1 LTRSRLATI
10 IPRMQEEPIRRR
22 SLSGSRSPRAAPERW
37 GVLILIA
44 ALAALAATVAASP
57 RHDPVSLSS
66 AQRAA
71 LAHKWALEGLTDS
84 TVEGRQRARRD
95 IELAIRL
102 EPNQAEHWLVLGKLQ
117 VLEEYDDL
125 SRASFRRA
133 MILDPT
139 DPEAYL
145 ELAASWKRDA
155 LRTLDT
161 LAFIRA
167 MGVLDTA
174 ASLRRAAVDP
184 WVQLVALRYE
194 AHDYAGAARAA
205 EHALAGRPRRPEAAL
220 AAAYVAFHDGDYER
234 SDSLFR
240 VAIPRLDPALRAFFE
255 DPSTVFGARAPRGDW
270 EGLDP
275 DPTTPENELQLEYWS
290 RVSHAFLLFND
301 PERPGMDIR
310 FQTYVQYGSPR
321 FGLTNPNGIPLYF
334 RSFASNVA
342 PHNGSVASAGGNPG
356 KPPMEFPTPT
366 QMWVYPD
373 LGMSMVMQDRS
384 LHGHYMP
391 QATEDFDP
399 ASRPDPGI
407 VASRDDLVGLGGGIA
422 VFHRLPPREQRI
434 DPHAVVA
441 RFGGGATP
449 RLLAQLEVAGSPADS
464 LVGRWV
470 ALDPFGHARAR
481 GEARLGTAACDPAE
495 RRGIQFTA
503 ELPPGTY
510 EVSLSVHGAGGR
522 RGLYQTRV
530 VMDPEGSGFG
540 LSDLV
545 LACGDPSLLVGRGS
559 ARFDANVDQRSTGSM
574 LVAYLEIYRLASGT
588 DGVSHFE
595 YQCDVRALTPPG
607 KKPPKVEAPPVVS
620 ISREDT
626 HVGAI
631 RRQFVSVPV
640 EGLTPGRYLL
650 QVRVRDQVSG
660 LSATR
665 TAAFVRE

>member
-1 LTRSRLATI
+1 MR
-10 IPRMQEEPIRRR
+10 EEPIRRR
-22 SLSGSRSPRAAPERW
+22 SLSGPRSPGTAPERW
-37 GVLILIA
+37 RFVMLLV
-44 ALAALAATVAASP
+44 ALAASLGATP
-57 RHDPVSLSS
+57 RRDTTSLSN

-71 LAHKWALEGLTDS
+71 LAHKWAVEGLTDA
-84 TVEGRQRARRD
+84 TVEGRQRALHD
-95 IELAIRL
+95 IELAIKL
-102 EPNQAEHWLVLGKLQ
+102 EPDKAEHWLVLGQLQ
-117 VLEEYDDL
+117 VLREYDDL

-139 DPEAYL
+139 DPAAYL

-161 LAFIRA
+161 LAFVRA

-184 WVQLVALRYE
+184 WLQLVALRYQG
-194 AHDYAGAARAA
+194 HDYEGAARAA
-205 EHALAGRPRRPEAAL
+205 EHALDGRPRRPEAAM
-220 AAAYVAFHDGDYER
+220 AAAYVAFHDGDTQR

-240 VAIPRLDPALRAFFE
+240 VAIPRLDPALRVFFE
-255 DPSTVFGARAPRGDW
+255 DPSSVFGPRAPGGDF

-290 RVSHAFLLFND
+290 RVAHAYLLFND

-321 FGLTNPNGIPLYF
+321 LGLTNPNGIPLFF
-334 RSFASNVA
+334 RPLSAPAPPVQEREASL
-342 PHNGSVASAGGNPG
+342 GGNRSR
-356 KPPMEFPTPT
+356 PPMDFPTPI
-366 QMWVYPD
+366 QMWVYPE

-391 QATEDFDP
+391 QVTADFDP

-407 VASRDDLVGLGGGIA
+407 IAGSDDLVGLGGGIA

-441 RFGGGATP
+441 RFGGGSP
-449 RLLAQLEVAGSPADS
+449 RVLAQLEAAGSPADS

-495 RRGIQFTA
+495 RRGIQFSA
-503 ELPPGTY
+503 QLPPGTY
-510 EVSLSVHGAGGR
+510 DVSLSVHGAGGR

-530 VMDPEGSGFG
+530 VVEPEGAGLG

-545 LACGDPSLLVGRGS
+545 LACGDPSLLVGGGS
-559 ARFDANVDQRSTGSM
+559 ARFDANVDSRSSGSTP
-574 LVAYLEIYRLASGT
+574 LVAYLEIYRLKSGT
-588 DGVSHFE
+588 DGVAHFD
-595 YQCDVRALTPPG
+595 YQCDVRRLLPPG
-607 KKPPKVEAPPVVS
+607 QKPSKVEAPPVVS
-620 ISREDT
+620 ISRDET
-626 HVGAI
+626 NIGGL

-640 EGLTPGRYLL
+640 QSLTPGRYLL

-660 LSATR
+660 L
-665 TAAFVRE
+665 TASRAVAFVRE

>member
-1 LTRSRLATI
+1 
-10 IPRMQEEPIRRR
+10 M
-22 SLSGSRSPRAAPERW
+22 
-37 GVLILIA
+37 LIA
-44 ALAALAATVAASP
+44 ALAASLGATP
-57 RHDPVSLSS
+57 RHDTTSLSN

-71 LAHKWALEGLTDS
+71 LAHKWAVEGLTDS
-84 TVEGRQRARRD
+84 TVDGRQRAQRD
-95 IELAIRL
+95 IELAIKL
-102 EPNQAEHWLVLGKLQ
+102 EPDKAEHWLVLGRLQ
-117 VLEEYDDL
+117 VIQEYDQL

-139 DPEAYL
+139 DPAAYM
-145 ELAASWKRDA
+145 ELATSWKRDG

-161 LAFIRA
+161 LAFVRA

-194 AHDYAGAARAA
+194 GHDYAGAARAA

-220 AAAYVAFHDGDYER
+220 AAAYVAFHEGQIER

-240 VAIPRLDPALRAFFE
+240 AAIPRLDPALRVFFE
-255 DPSTVFGARAPRGDW
+255 DPSTILGARAPRGDW

-275 DPTTPENELQLEYWS
+275 DPTTPENEVQLEYWS
-290 RVSHAFLLFND
+290 RVAHAFLLFND
-301 PERPGMDIR
+301 PERPGIDMR
-310 FQTYVQYGSPR
+310 FQTYVQYGAPR

-334 RSFASNVA
+334 RPFAANTAPSTGRVA
-342 PHNGSVASAGGNPG
+342 GYGGNQG
-356 KPPMEFPTPT
+356 RPPVDFPTPI

-373 LGMSMVMQDRS
+373 LGMSLVMQDRS
-384 LHGHYMP
+384 LHGHFMP
-391 QATEDFDP
+391 QATADFNP
-399 ASRPDPGI
+399 TSRPDPGI
-407 VASRDDLVGLGGGIA
+407 VASRDDLIGLGGGSIA

-441 RFGGGATP
+441 RFGGGSP
-449 RLLAQLEVAGSPADS
+449 RLLAQLEAAGSPADS

-495 RRGIQFTA
+495 RRGIQFSA

-510 EVSLSVHGAGGR
+510 DVSLSVHGAGGR

-530 VMDPEGSGFG
+530 VVEPEGAGLG

-545 LACGDPSLLVGRGS
+545 LACGDPSLLVGGGS
-559 ARFDANVDQRSTGSM
+559 ARFDANVDSRSAGSTP
-574 LVAYLEIYRLASGT
+574 LVAYLEIYRLKSGS
-588 DGVSHFE
+588 DGVAHFD
-595 YQCDVRALTPPG
+595 YQCDVRRLLPPG
-607 KKPPKVEAPPVVS
+607 QKPPKVEAPPVVS
-620 ISREDT
+620 ISREET
-626 HVGAI
+626 NVGGL

-640 EGLTPGRYLL
+640 QSLTPGRYLL

-660 LSATR
+660 L
-665 TAAFVRE
+665 TASRAVAFVRE

>member
-1 LTRSRLATI
+1 
-10 IPRMQEEPIRRR
+10 
-22 SLSGSRSPRAAPERW
+22 
-37 GVLILIA
+37 
-44 ALAALAATVAASP
+44 
-57 RHDPVSLSS
+57 
-66 AQRAA
+66 
-71 LAHKWALEGLTDS
+71 
-84 TVEGRQRARRD
+84 
-95 IELAIRL
+95 
-102 EPNQAEHWLVLGKLQ
+102 
-117 VLEEYDDL
+117 
-125 SRASFRRA
+125 
-133 MILDPT
+133 MILDPS
-139 DPEAYL
+139 DPAAYL
-145 ELAASWKRDA
+145 ELAMSWKRDA

-161 LAFIRA
+161 LAFLRA

-184 WVQLVALRYE
+184 WLQLVALRFE
-194 AHDYAGAARAA
+194 GHDYVGAARAA

-220 AAAYVAFHDGDYER
+220 AAAYVAFHEGDTER
-234 SDSLFR
+234 CDSLFR
-240 VAIPRLDPALRAFFE
+240 AAIPRLDPALRTFFE
-255 DPSTVFGARAPRGDW
+255 DPATILGARAPRGDW

-290 RVSHAFLLFND
+290 RVAHAFLLFND
-301 PERPGMDIR
+301 PERPGTDVR
-310 FQTYVQYGSPR
+310 FQTYVQYGAPR

-334 RSFASNVA
+334 RTFASNIA
-342 PHNGSVASAGGNPG
+342 PASGSVAGYGGNRG
-356 KPPMEFPTPT
+356 KPPVDFPTPI

-391 QATEDFDP
+391 QATADFDP

-441 RFGGGATP
+441 RFGGGSS
-449 RLLAQLEVAGSPADS
+449 RLLAQLEAAGSPADS

-495 RRGIQFTA
+495 RRGIQFSA

-510 EVSLSVHGAGGR
+510 DVSLSVRGAGGR

-530 VMDPEGSGFG
+530 VMEPEGTGLG

-559 ARFDANVDQRSTGSM
+559 ARFDANVDSRSSGTTP
-574 LVAYLEIYRLASGT
+574 LVAYLEIYRLAAGP
-588 DGVSHFE
+588 DGVARFE
-595 YQCDVRALTPPG
+595 YQCDVRGLPPPG
-607 KKPPKVEAPPVVS
+607 HKPPKVEAAPLVS
-620 ISREDT
+620 ISREET
-626 HVGAI
+626 NVGAI
-631 RRQFVSVPV
+631 RRQFMSVPV
-640 EGLTPGRYLL
+640 QSLTPGRYLL
-650 QVRVRDQVSG
+650 NVRVRDQVSG
-660 LSATR
+660 LTASR